1 MGQVENELAL
11 GIKAVIDWYYEKAN
25 TAKYQNRMHSY
36 INWIEKAKELEKK
49 FNKELG
55 NKFSDTTDSSSNI

>member
-25 TAKYQNRMHSY
+25 TAKYQNRMHAYVS
-36 INWIEKAKELEKK
+36 WVAKAKELEER
-49 FNKELG
+49 FKEVLNG
-55 NKFSDTTDSSSNI
+55 N